1 MKNLLLN
8 FLTLL
13 LLSVLTFSCQ
23 KQIDYQPQIN
33 ELKTG
38 INNLQKSRDSLA
50 SVLSNINTTNSA
62 IIKSLDSLKI
72 QISFISTQ
80 IITLNTQMLSANANI
95 ASLTLQISDLNK
107 KYADLLEALNFA
119 YEELGYEVSTDNIKL
134 NLDLKQ
140 FFQYYKVLNAN
151 FLAQRIGMNP
161 TLLSQYVRGKKH
173 PSAKQTDKIIKGIQ
187 TIGKELSEI
196 SLV

>member
-1 MKNLLLN
+1 MKQLKKKIEVTVEKTNTGYSAYAEHMSVYSTGENISELYINL
-8 FLTLL
+8 
-13 LLSVLTFSCQ
+13 
-23 KQIDYQPQIN
+23 I
-33 ELKTG
+33 
-38 INNLQKSRDSLA
+38 
-50 SVLSNINTTNSA
+50 
-62 IIKSLDSLKI
+62 
-72 QISFISTQ
+72 
-80 IITLNTQMLSANANI
+80 
-95 ASLTLQISDLNK
+95 
-107 KYADLLEALNFA
+107 EALNFA
-119 YEELGYEVSTDNIKL
+119 YEELGYEVSADNIKL

-196 SLV
+196 SFV

>member
-1 MKNLLLN
+1 MKPLKKKIEVVVEKTNTGYSAYAEQMSVFTTAENISELYVNL
-8 FLTLL
+8 
-13 LLSVLTFSCQ
+13 
-23 KQIDYQPQIN
+23 I
-33 ELKTG
+33 
-38 INNLQKSRDSLA
+38 
-50 SVLSNINTTNSA
+50 
-62 IIKSLDSLKI
+62 
-72 QISFISTQ
+72 
-80 IITLNTQMLSANANI
+80 
-95 ASLTLQISDLNK
+95 
-107 KYADLLEALNFA
+107 EALNFA
-119 YEELGYEVSTDNIKL
+119 YEEIGYVVSADNIKL